1 MDPGRGYPGHHPN
14 LYLGHHTS
22 LIKREPPMI
31 TARNLT
37 KKYDGFVALDDVSF
51 SFEDGEIFGII
62 GHNGAGKTTLLKII
76 SGLVTPT
83 SGELFINDI
92 DVVKNPV
99 ALKENLGYLPEESRL
114 YETMTVENYLAFF
127 GEIYGLSPQEIRV
140 RSNQLFAALSLEPDG
155 KKIGEFSKGMKRK
168 AAIARSLI
176 HNPNFLV
183 YDEATSGLDPMT
195 SRFIADYLRR
205 LKSEGKTIVL
215 SAHNLYQVEAI
226 CDKVMILKRGKM
238 VAFGSMKELREQFGS
253 MTYNIFFSITD
264 PGKLL
269 GHSKTY
275 RQEEGLYVSDAESIG
290 ELNESTGLITEAGGK
305 VEKIESRYPSLE
317 EMLLKIGK

>member
-1 MDPGRGYPGHHPN
+1 
-14 LYLGHHTS
+14 
-22 LIKREPPMI
+22 MI

-37 KKYDGFVALDDVSF
+37 KNYDGFVALDGVSF

-62 GHNGAGKTTLLKII
+62 GHNGAGKTTLLKIV

-155 KKIGEFSKGMKRK
+155 KKLGEFSKGMKRK

-176 HNPNFLV
+176 HDPSFLV

-205 LKSEGKTIVL
+205 LKSDGKTIVI

-226 CDKVMILKRGKM
+226 CDKVMILRRGKM
-238 VAFGSMKELREQFGS
+238 VAFGTMLELREQFGS
-253 MTYNIFFSITD
+253 MTYAIFFTIDD
-264 PGKLL
+264 PGKLI

-275 RQEEGLYVSDAESIG
+275 RQEEGLYVCDAESMG
-290 ELNESTGLITEAGGK
+290 ELNECTGLIQEAGGK

>member
-1 MDPGRGYPGHHPN
+1 
-14 LYLGHHTS
+14 
-22 LIKREPPMI
+22 MI

-37 KKYDGFVALDDVSF
+37 KNYNGFLALDNVSF
-51 SFEDGEIFGII
+51 EFEDGEIFGII
-62 GHNGAGKTTLLKII
+62 GHNGAGKTTLLKIV

-83 SGELFINDI
+83 SGELVVNGI
-92 DVVKNPV
+92 DVVKDPR
-99 ALKENLGYLPEESRL
+99 ALKERLGYLPEESRL
-114 YETMTVENYLAFF
+114 YETMTAENYLAFF
-127 GEIYGLSPQEIRV
+127 GEIYGLSPQEIRI
-140 RSNQLFAALSLEPDG
+140 RTSQLFAALSLEPDG

-168 AAIARSLI
+168 VAIARSLI
-176 HNPNFLV
+176 HDPAFLV

-205 LKSEGKTIVL
+205 LKSEEKTIVL

-226 CDKVMILKRGKM
+226 CDKVMILRRGQV

-253 MTYNIFFSITD
+253 ITYTIFFSVPD
-264 PGKLL
+264 PARLI

-275 RQEEGLYVSDAESIG
+275 RQEEGFYVCDAESMG
-290 ELNESTGLITEAGGK
+290 ELNECTGLIGEAEGN
-305 VEKIESRYPSLE
+305 VERIESRYPSLE

>member
-1 MDPGRGYPGHHPN
+1 
-14 LYLGHHTS
+14 
-22 LIKREPPMI
+22 MI

-37 KKYDGFVALDDVSF
+37 KSYDGFMALDGISF
-51 SFEDGEIFGII
+51 EFEDGEIFGII

-83 SGELFINDI
+83 SGELLINDI
-92 DVVKNPV
+92 DVVKSPV
-99 ALKENLGYLPEESRL
+99 ALKEKLGYLPEESRL

-140 RSNQLFAALSLEPDG
+140 RSNQLFAALSLESNG
-155 KKIGEFSKGMKRK
+155 KKLGEFSKGMKRK

-176 HNPNFLV
+176 HDPSFLV

-205 LKSEGKTIVL
+205 LRSDGKTIVI

-226 CDKVMILKRGKM
+226 CDKVMILRRGKM

-253 MTYNIFFSITD
+253 LTYTIFFSISN
-264 PGKLL
+264 PEKLV
-269 GHSKTY
+269 GHSRTY
-275 RQEEGLYVSDAESIG
+275 RQEEGFFICDAESMG
-290 ELNESTGLITEAGGK
+290 ELNECTAIIKEAGGT

-317 EMLLKIGK
+317 EMLVRIGK

>member
-1 MDPGRGYPGHHPN
+1 
-14 LYLGHHTS
+14 
-22 LIKREPPMI
+22 MI
-31 TARNLT
+31 TARNLA
-37 KKYDGFVALDDVSF
+37 KHYDGFVALDVVSF
-51 SFEDGEIFGII
+51 EFDDGEIFGII

-83 SGELFINDI
+83 AGELIVNDI
-92 DVVKNPV
+92 DVVKDPV
-99 ALKENLGYLPEESRL
+99 ALKERLGYLPEESHL

-127 GEIYGLSPQEIRV
+127 GEIYGLSPQELRV
-140 RSNQLFAALSLEPDG
+140 RSNQLFAALSLESNG

-176 HNPNFLV
+176 HDPSFLV

-205 LKSEGKTIVL
+205 LKSDGKTIVL

-226 CDKVMILKRGKM
+226 CDKVMILRRGKV
-238 VAFGSMKELREQFGS
+238 VAFGTMKELREQFGS
-253 MTYNIFFSITD
+253 LTYTIFFSIGD

-275 RQEEGLYVSDAESIG
+275 RQEEGLFVCDAENMN
-290 ELNESTGLITEAGGK
+290 ELNECTGLIGEAGGK

>member
-1 MDPGRGYPGHHPN
+1 
-14 LYLGHHTS
+14 
-22 LIKREPPMI
+22 MI

-37 KKYDGFVALDDVSF
+37 KNFDGFMALDGVSF
-51 SFEDGEIFGII
+51 EFEDGEIFGII

-76 SGLVTPT
+76 SGLIAPT

-92 DVVKNPV
+92 DVVKNPI

-114 YETMTVENYLAFF
+114 YETMSAENYLAFF

-140 RSNQLFAALSLEPDG
+140 RSSQLFAALSLEPEG

-176 HNPNFLV
+176 HEPSFLV

-195 SRFIADYLRR
+195 SRFIADYLRT
-205 LKSEGKTIVL
+205 LKNEGKTIVL

-253 MTYNIFFSITD
+253 LTYTIFFSVD
-264 PGKLL
+264 NPGKLI

-275 RQEEGLYVSDAESIG
+275 RQEEGLFVCDAENMA
-290 ELNESTGLITEAGGK
+290 ELNECTGLIGEAGGK

-317 EMLLKIGK
+317 EMLVKIGK

>member
-1 MDPGRGYPGHHPN
+1 
-14 LYLGHHTS
+14 
-22 LIKREPPMI
+22 MI

-37 KKYDGFVALDDVSF
+37 KNFDGFTALDDVSF

-62 GHNGAGKTTLLKII
+62 GHNGAGKTTLLKIV
-76 SGLVTPT
+76 SGLIAPT
-83 SGELFINDI
+83 TGELYINDI
-92 DVVKNPV
+92 DVVENPL

-114 YETMTVENYLAFF
+114 YETMTAENYLMFF

-176 HNPNFLV
+176 HDPKFLV

-205 LKSEGKTIVL
+205 LRSDGKTIVL

-238 VAFGSMKELREQFGS
+238 VAFGSMRELRDQFGS
-253 MTYNIFFSITD
+253 LTYTLFFSIAD
-264 PGKLL
+264 PEKLL
-269 GHSKTY
+269 GPCRTY
-275 RQEEGLYVSDAESIG
+275 RQEEGFYICEAEDMK
-290 ELNESTGLITEAGGK
+290 ELNEVSASIKESGGN

-317 EMLLKIGK
+317 EMLVKIGK

>member
-1 MDPGRGYPGHHPN
+1 
-14 LYLGHHTS
+14 
-22 LIKREPPMI
+22 MI
-31 TARNLT
+31 TAHSLR
-37 KKYDGFVALDDVSF
+37 KDFDGFLALDDVSF
-51 SFEDGEIFGII
+51 EFEDGEIFGII

-76 SGLVTPT
+76 SGLITPT
-83 SGELFINDI
+83 SGELFVNDI
-92 DVVKNPV
+92 DVVKDPL
-99 ALKENLGYLPEESRL
+99 ALKQNLGYLPEESRL
-114 YETMTVENYLAFF
+114 YETMTAENYLAFF
-127 GEIYGLSPQEIRV
+127 GEIYGLSPQEIKV

-176 HNPNFLV
+176 HDPGFLV

-205 LKSEGKTIVL
+205 LRQDKKTIVL

-226 CDKVMILKRGKM
+226 CDKVMILRRGKV
-238 VAFGSMKELREQFGS
+238 VAFGTMKDLREQFGS
-253 MTYNIFFSITD
+253 LTYTIFFSIDD
-264 PGKLL
+264 PAKLI

-275 RQEEGLYVSDAESIG
+275 RQEEGFFICEAEDMKD
-290 ELNESTGLITEAGGK
+290 LNECTATITEAGGR

-317 EMLLKIGK
+317 EKLLKIGK

>member
-1 MDPGRGYPGHHPN
+1 
-14 LYLGHHTS
+14 
-22 LIKREPPMI
+22 MI
-31 TARNLT
+31 TARDLT
-37 KKYDGFVALDDVSF
+37 KNYDGFTALDNVSF
-51 SFEDGEIFGII
+51 GFEDGEIFGII

-76 SGLVTPT
+76 SGLVTPS
-83 SGELFINDI
+83 SGELFINDT
-92 DVVKNPV
+92 DVIKNPA
-99 ALKENLGYLPEESRL
+99 ALKEHLGYLPEESRL
-114 YETMTVENYLAFF
+114 YETMTAEDYLMFF

-140 RSNQLFAALSLEPDG
+140 RTRQLFAALSLEPEG

-168 AAIARSLI
+168 TAIARSLI
-176 HNPNFLV
+176 HDPSFLV

-226 CDKVMILKRGKM
+226 CDKVMILRRGQV
-238 VAFGSMKELREQFGS
+238 VAFGNMHELREQFGS
-253 MTYNIFFSITD
+253 LTYTIFFSISD
-264 PGKLL
+264 PEKLL
-269 GHSKTY
+269 GHSRTY
-275 RQEEGLYVSDAESIG
+275 RQEEGLFVCDAKDMG
-290 ELNESTGLITEAGGK
+290 ELNECTGLIGDAGGK

>member
-1 MDPGRGYPGHHPN
+1 
-14 LYLGHHTS
+14 
-22 LIKREPPMI
+22 MI

-37 KKYDGFVALDDVSF
+37 KKYDNFPALDDVSF
-51 SFEDGEIFGII
+51 GFEDGEIFGII

-76 SGLVTPT
+76 SGLVTPS

-127 GEIYGLSPQEIRV
+127 GEIYGLTPQEIRV
-140 RSNQLFAALSLEPDG
+140 RSNQLFAALSLEPNG

-176 HNPNFLV
+176 HDPKFLV

-205 LKSEGKTIVL
+205 LKSDKKTIVL
-215 SAHNLYQVEAI
+215 SAHNLYQVEAV

-238 VAFGSMKELREQFGS
+238 VAFGTMKELREQFGTL
-253 MTYNIFFSITD
+253 TYTIFFSIDD
-264 PGKLL
+264 PGKMV
-269 GHSKTY
+269 GHSKPY
-275 RQEEGLYVSDAESIG
+275 RQEGGFFVCDAEDMK
-290 ELNESTGLITEAGGK
+290 ELNECSDVITEAGGK

>member
-1 MDPGRGYPGHHPN
+1 
-14 LYLGHHTS
+14 
-22 LIKREPPMI
+22 MI
-31 TARNLT
+31 TARDLT
-37 KKYDGFVALDDVSF
+37 KNFDGFMALDGVSF

-62 GHNGAGKTTLLKII
+62 GHNGAGKTTLLKIV
-76 SGLVTPT
+76 SGLIAPT
-83 SGELFINDI
+83 SGELFVNDI
-92 DVVKNPV
+92 DVVKNPM

-114 YETMTVENYLAFF
+114 YETMTAENYLAFF
-127 GEIYGLSPQEIRV
+127 GEIYGLSPQEIRQ
-140 RSNQLFAALSLEPDG
+140 RSTQLFAALSLELNG

-176 HNPNFLV
+176 HNPKFLV

-205 LKSEGKTIVL
+205 LRADGKTIVL

-238 VAFGSMKELREQFGS
+238 VAFGTMKELRDQFGS
-253 MTYNIFFSITD
+253 LTYTVFFSISD
-264 PGKLL
+264 PEKLL
-269 GHSKTY
+269 GPCRTY
-275 RQEEGLYVSDAESIG
+275 RQEEGFFICEAEDMN
-290 ELNESTGLITEAGGK
+290 ELNEISLSIKESGGN

-317 EMLLKIGK
+317 EMLVKIGK

>member
-1 MDPGRGYPGHHPN
+1 
-14 LYLGHHTS
+14 
-22 LIKREPPMI
+22 MI

-76 SGLVTPT
+76 SGLVSPT
-83 SGELFINDI
+83 SGELSINDV
-92 DVVKNPV
+92 DVVKDSLP
-99 ALKENLGYLPEESRL
+99 LKTNLGYLPEESRL

-127 GEIYGLSPQEIRV
+127 GEIYGLSPHEIRV
-140 RSNQLFAALSLEPDG
+140 RSTQLFAALSLESDG
-155 KKIGEFSKGMKRK
+155 KKLGEFSKGMKRK

-176 HNPNFLV
+176 HDPSFLV

-205 LKSEGKTIVL
+205 LKADGKTIVL

-226 CDKVMILKRGKM
+226 CDKVMILRRGKM
-238 VAFGSMKELREQFGS
+238 VAFGTMKELREQFGS
-253 MTYNIFFSITD
+253 MTYAIFFSIED
-264 PGKLL
+264 PGKLI

-275 RQEEGLYVSDAESIG
+275 RQEEGLYVCDAESMG
-290 ELNESTGLITEAGGK
+290 ELNECTGLIHDAGGK

-317 EMLLKIGK
+317 EMLLRIGK

>member
-1 MDPGRGYPGHHPN
+1 
-14 LYLGHHTS
+14 
-22 LIKREPPMI
+22 MI

-37 KKYDGFVALDDVSF
+37 KNFDGFMALDGVSF
-51 SFEDGEIFGII
+51 EFEDGEIFGII

-76 SGLVTPT
+76 SGLIAPT
-83 SGELFINDI
+83 SGELLINNI
-92 DVVKNPV
+92 DVVKNPI

-114 YETMTVENYLAFF
+114 YETMTAENYLAFF

-140 RSNQLFAALSLEPDG
+140 RSSQLFAALSLEPEG

-176 HNPNFLV
+176 HEPGFLV

-195 SRFIADYLRR
+195 SRFIADYLRT
-205 LKSEGKTIVL
+205 LKKEGKTIVL

-253 MTYNIFFSITD
+253 LTYTIFFSID
-264 PGKLL
+264 NPGKLI

-275 RQEEGLYVSDAESIG
+275 RQEEGLFVCDAENMA
-290 ELNESTGLITEAGGK
+290 ELNECTGLIGEAGGK

-317 EMLLKIGK
+317 EMLVKIGK

>member
-1 MDPGRGYPGHHPN
+1 
-14 LYLGHHTS
+14 
-22 LIKREPPMI
+22 MI

-37 KKYDGFVALDDVSF
+37 KNFDGFTALDDVSF

-62 GHNGAGKTTLLKII
+62 GHNGAGKTTLLKIVSSLI
-76 SGLVTPT
+76 APT
-83 SGELFINDI
+83 TGELYINDI

-114 YETMTVENYLAFF
+114 YETMTAENYLMFF

-176 HNPNFLV
+176 HDPKFLV

-205 LKSEGKTIVL
+205 LRSDGKTIVL

-238 VAFGSMKELREQFGS
+238 VAFGSMRELRDQFGS
-253 MTYNIFFSITD
+253 LTYTLFFSIAD
-264 PGKLL
+264 PEKLL
-269 GHSKTY
+269 GPCRTY
-275 RQEEGLYVSDAESIG
+275 RQEEGFYICEAEDMK
-290 ELNESTGLITEAGGK
+290 ELNEVSASIKESGGN

-317 EMLLKIGK
+317 EMLVKIGK

>member
-1 MDPGRGYPGHHPN
+1 
-14 LYLGHHTS
+14 
-22 LIKREPPMI
+22 MI
-31 TARNLT
+31 TARSLA
-37 KKYDGFVALDDVSF
+37 KDFDGFLALDNVSF
-51 SFEDGEIFGII
+51 EFDDGEIFGII
-62 GHNGAGKTTLLKII
+62 GHNGAGKTTLLKIV
-76 SGLVTPT
+76 SGLIAPT
-83 SGELFINDI
+83 AGELFINDI
-92 DVVKNPV
+92 DVVKNPL

-114 YETMTVENYLAFF
+114 YETMTAENYLSFF

-140 RSNQLFAALSLEPDG
+140 RSTQLFAALSLEPDG

-168 AAIARSLI
+168 TAIARSLI
-176 HNPNFLV
+176 HDPGFLV

-205 LKSEGKTIVL
+205 LKSDGKTIVL

-238 VAFGSMKELREQFGS
+238 VAFGTMAELRDQFGS
-253 MTYNIFFSITD
+253 LTYTIFFTIDD
-264 PGKLL
+264 PGKLV
-269 GHSKTY
+269 GHSKPY
-275 RQEEGLYVSDAESIG
+275 RQEEGFFICEAEDMT
-290 ELNESTGLITEAGGK
+290 ELNECTTTITGAGGR